1 MTLPSG
7 VGHDSGAKKHPLK
20 TFVQGLRAFF
30 DRHLS
35 RSLQVWASL
44 AAVGAVTWWMSAS
57 GDPLP
62 KRWKPPNLLWGFE
75 RESETPLFAK
85 LVNPSP
91 SSACNGASVQDEDAP
106 IPPRRHNWD
115 CPHVAVY
122 SVAAPPHALT
132 TLRDLGEQAQAEA
145 VRLLEKSGGESGK
158 ALIDLRDA
166 LNDSGAAASGEKDP
180 FRFDR
185 VLVATVAKGA
195 NWEPGDRMMWTR
207 VFVQPINFFFAG
219 YSVAA
224 TDNETVKVSS
234 IEATST
240 RKLSVDLEGA
250 ASGGESPKTTVG
262 PSGERSVKSTS
273 DINAQYEKLGI
284 DIMPNFLRIIRE
296 SQTGGD
302 VVGNATVSLTAV
314 TDPETIR
321 KRFPKDAGRRDPND
335 DDVVL
340 LVTGLHVDG
349 DAPSPAGDHEARV
362 QLDAPLVP
370 IAAQAAPTDAPAPF
384 DVLPEVPVP
393 HCPLRARVWM
403 LYEERR
409 VDSGVESYDESK
421 QAVTLVRDAEDKED
435 LEIMGADEV
444 SPAVWSIQICDSL
457 KCDAD
462 NSNPLKARVKN
473 GNGALRKLVFTDYG
487 VAVRFAHWLRT
498 MRPGALDGERY
509 TFNYPSTTP
518 GSYQILRPVKNMV
531 DECEP
536 PETGAGG

>member
-1 MTLPSG
+1 
-7 VGHDSGAKKHPLK
+7 
-20 TFVQGLRAFF
+20 
-30 DRHLS
+30 
-35 RSLQVWASL
+35 
-44 AAVGAVTWWMSAS
+44 
-57 GDPLP
+57 
-62 KRWKPPNLLWGFE
+62 
-75 RESETPLFAK
+75 
-85 LVNPSP
+85 
-91 SSACNGASVQDEDAP
+91 
-106 IPPRRHNWD
+106 
-115 CPHVAVY
+115 
-122 SVAAPPHALT
+122 
-132 TLRDLGEQAQAEA
+132 
-145 VRLLEKSGGESGK
+145 
-158 ALIDLRDA
+158 
-166 LNDSGAAASGEKDP
+166 
-180 FRFDR
+180 
-185 VLVATVAKGA
+185 

-384 DVLPEVPVP
+384 DVLPEVPV
-393 HCPLRARVWM
+393 
-403 LYEERR
+403 
-409 VDSGVESYDESK
+409 
-421 QAVTLVRDAEDKED
+421 
-435 LEIMGADEV
+435 
-444 SPAVWSIQICDSL
+444 
-457 KCDAD
+457 
-462 NSNPLKARVKN
+462 
-473 GNGALRKLVFTDYG
+473 
-487 VAVRFAHWLRT
+487 
-498 MRPGALDGERY
+498 
-509 TFNYPSTTP
+509 
-518 GSYQILRPVKNMV
+518 
-531 DECEP
+531 
-536 PETGAGG
+536 